1 MLRIRL
7 SRVGKKKQPAYRIVV
22 ADSRS
27 PRDGAFLKIIGH
39 YNPLTDPATLV
50 VKEEEAVHWLQKGAQ
65 PSETAAK
72 LLSRL
77 GVMEKAG
84 LQPVVHRAEP
94 VAPKPKA
101 MAAKAARE
109 LAAVAPASP
118 QAAAPEAP
126 PAAEAKEA
134 PSPAAAAATA
144 TAAPPKAAKAAKAA
158 PQPAAAKAPPKPET
172 EQETAA
178 TPVADEPQEQP
189 EATE

>member
-7 SRVGKKKQPAYRIVV
+7 TRVGKKKQPAYRLVV

-65 PSETAAK
+65 PSQTVAK

-84 LQPVVHRAEP
+84 LQPVVYRAEP
-94 VAPKPKA
+94 AAPKPKA
-101 MAAKAARE
+101 RAAKAARE
-109 LAAVAPASP
+109 PAAAVTPASP
-118 QAAAPEAP
+118 PAAAPEAP
-126 PAAEAKEA
+126 PAAEAKE
-134 PSPAAAAATA
+134 PAAVD
-144 TAAPPKAAKAAKAA
+144 
-158 PQPAAAKAPPKPET
+158 QPAAPET
-172 EQETAA
+172 AEETAPA
-178 TPVADEPQEQP
+178 PVADEPQEQP